1 MRVCFVAMLHLY
13 KPTIA
18 LDWFAVKP
26 LKGLCYGSLLD
37 VKYTWTRELRGNFYL
52 LRGYSNSDIFYDG
65 DETWRLQMHHTNS
78 VYATTR

>member
-1 MRVCFVAMLHLY
+1 M
-13 KPTIA
+13 
-18 LDWFAVKP
+18 
-26 LKGLCYGSLLD
+26 
-37 VKYTWTRELRGNFYL
+37 KYTWTRELRGNFYL